1 MCMPLKTLFWKNYFY
16 DILKNLIMKTIFLS
30 TLIFFTLI
38 ASAQTY
44 SYTGKAKTFVD
55 KFWKCMEAI
64 KKIES
69 ENPPDKIR
77 LCRVQAEN
85 ASGQID
91 YIKKKDPAYDAA
103 SLEALITPYLEAA
116 AAAVKLKNEKT
127 RAAGN
132 NADKEGDGIAGLFMG
147 TTATEIRNTSN
158 TDEDIANHKLQIAA
172 FNQKVEKL
180 IAAGIS
186 GETQYETYIRNLSA
200 PSILQIK
207 KLEEQIN
214 KADNKL
220 GLIAYRDIIGIET
233 YWSAA
238 KKVFANVAEAGQV
251 QKLAA
256 AALQRMGTEEQ
267 VALKIQKNYEDKIK
281 NKKMPAAVLVNAALE
296 SEFRKVFNNSFKELT
311 IIKINIIA
319 REWTVIRNEITG
331 VILGRKHSAAIA
343 VKTKE
348 GTCALYY
355 FHIGQQHNGS
365 GYGLSA
371 ENARGFDGELLCSNI
386 K

>member
-1 MCMPLKTLFWKNYFY
+1 MKTLLSL
-16 DILKNLIMKTIFLS
+16 ILILLTMS
-30 TLIFFTLI
+30 T
-38 ASAQTY
+38 SAQIGTY
-44 SYTGKAKTFVD
+44 NGKAQIFVL
-55 KFWKCMEAI
+55 KFWKCMEMI

-85 ASGQID
+85 ASSQID

-103 SLEALITPYLEAA
+103 SLEAMITPYLEAA
-116 AAAVKLKNEKT
+116 AAEVKLKNEKV

-147 TTATEIRNTSN
+147 TTTTEVRTTGN
-158 TDEDIANHKLQIAA
+158 TDEDIANHKLQIVAY
-172 FNQKVEKL
+172 NQKVEKL

-186 GETQYETYIRNLSA
+186 GANQYETYIRNLSA
-200 PSILQIK
+200 PSTQQIK
-207 KLEEQIN
+207 KLEEQIS

-220 GLIAYRDIIGIET
+220 GLIAYRDLVGIET

-238 KKVFANVAEAGQV
+238 KKVFINVPETGQV
-251 QKLAA
+251 QNLAA
-256 AALQRMGTEEQ
+256 AALQRIGTEEA
-267 VALKIQKNYEDKIK
+267 VAVKIRKNYEDKIR
-281 NKKMPAAVLVNAALE
+281 NKKMPAAEMVNAGLE

-319 REWTVIRNEITG
+319 REWTVIRNEVTG

-348 GTCALYY
+348 GNCALYY
-355 FHIGQQHNGS
+355 FHIGQPYTGS

-371 ENARGFDGELLCSNI
+371 ENARGFDGELLCDNI